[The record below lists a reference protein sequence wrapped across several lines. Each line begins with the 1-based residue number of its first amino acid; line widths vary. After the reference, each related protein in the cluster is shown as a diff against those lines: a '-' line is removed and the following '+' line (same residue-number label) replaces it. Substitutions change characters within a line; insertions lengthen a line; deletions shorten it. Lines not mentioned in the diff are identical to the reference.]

1 MPIVRSGVYTLT
13 ISGQDRDKNKS
24 SIQFYVSTA
33 NTVLEVITAIEN
45 TIIPAVQAVSD
56 MLVTGW
62 TISSAAELDD
72 LSGLAPES
80 SDVERKGVFS
90 LGCADGTS
98 MVLQV
103 PSFLNSLVIDGTNTI
118 NTTAPAVI
126 DFIDMIISDAVL
138 ALVRPRNYRGI
149 DVNSLVKAPYKRH
162 RASSKG

>member
-1 MPIVRSGVYTLT
+1 MPLVRQSVYTLT
-13 ISGQDRDKNKS
+13 VSGQDRDKNKGS
-24 SIQFYVSTA
+24 MQLYVSTA
-33 NTVLEVITAIEN
+33 NTILEVITALDA
-45 TIIPAVQAVSD
+45 TIIPTFQGVSD

-62 TISSAAELDD
+62 NIGSTAELDD
-72 LSGLAPES
+72 LSALAPEA

-90 LGCADGTS
+90 YGCADGSS

-103 PSFLNSLVIDGTNTI
+103 PSFRNTLVIDGTNTI
-118 NTTAPAVI
+118 NTTDAAVI
-126 DFIDMIISDAVL
+126 AFNDMIVSDAIL